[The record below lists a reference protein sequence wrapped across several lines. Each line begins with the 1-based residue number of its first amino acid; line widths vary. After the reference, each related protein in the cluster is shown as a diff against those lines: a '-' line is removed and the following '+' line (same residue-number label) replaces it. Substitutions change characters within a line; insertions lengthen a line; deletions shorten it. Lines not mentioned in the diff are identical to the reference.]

1 MPPLLAMDVVEAA
14 MEGARDGVG
23 DAERTGTSMP
33 MSGVRLLDGSEMPI
47 ARGTW
52 TWAGAA
58 GLACGDARTSEVEES
73 ERCRA
78 VGGTSKR

>member
-52 TWAGAA
+52 AGAA

-73 ERCRA
+73 ER
-78 VGGTSKR
+78 